1 MDYSFTQCAPTAKI
15 TGVLRSKRSH
25 AARWEIRLRTD
36 GRVWVRL
43 YHWRGRVRFFSFVYN
58 VLMCF
63 VWCFVLTFLQWHL
76 VCPAVS
82 PQIQPPPPPTII
94 APVVVAKMPTALSQ
108 NVPSDGKRWK
118 MLYSQAI
125 PLWDQIP
132 KTPGGG
138 GGGDS
143 AYERVGGARRKFW
156 IKPLKETDLGVAQ
169 ALFDP

>member
-1 MDYSFTQCAPTAKI
+1 MDYSFAQCAPIAKI
-15 TGVLRSKRSH
+15 TGLLRSKRSY

-82 PQIQPPPPPTII
+82 PQIQPPPSH
-94 APVVVAKMPTALSQ
+94 LHRSRRRSQ
-108 NVPSDGKRWK
+108 NADGSLAKR
-118 MLYSQAI
+118 SQRRETI
-125 PLWDQIP
+125 KDGFIRRLSRCGTKYLRPR
-132 KTPGGG
+132 
-138 GGGDS
+138 GGDS
-143 AYERVGGARRKFW
+143 AYERGGGARPKFW
-156 IKPLKETDLGVAQ
+156 IKPGAD
-169 ALFDP
+169 

>member
-1 MDYSFTQCAPTAKI
+1 MDYSFAQCAPTAKI

-94 APVVVAKMPTALSQ
+94 APVVVAKMRRLSCKTFSATG
-108 NVPSDGKRWK
+108 SDKRW
-118 MLYSQAI
+118 LYSQAI
-125 PLWDQIP
+125 SLWNQIP

-138 GGGDS
+138 ELRIWKGWGCS
-143 AYERVGGARRKFW
+143 SE
-156 IKPLKETDLGVAQ
+156 ILN
-169 ALFDP
+169 